1 MCGQDCGGRRIVQ
14 DVETDHSGATGL
26 STAMIRALPGRQER
40 DSYENGRKRGPSLEQ
55 RLSAHAMTAACHD
68 RVDTFDS
75 ALMGHSLALQR
86 LNEIKLSNGAQS
98 WQAHCVFTVERYCRR
113 W

>member
-1 MCGQDCGGRRIVQ
+1 M
-14 DVETDHSGATGL
+14 
-26 STAMIRALPGRQER
+26 AMIRALPGRQER

-86 LNEIKLSNGAQS
+86 SMKSSFRTALRVGKRIAFSRLTGIAEGGKRAAMIKAQKS
-98 WQAHCVFTVERYCRR
+98 GGRQHI
-113 W
+113 